1 VEKILNIFGLKI
13 IRPLK
18 HESKMT
24 DQELLEYYEWAI
36 NIRFNVLA
44 GDFLKEIEKRGLVK
58 KD

>member
-1 VEKILNIFGLKI
+1 M
-13 IRPLK
+13 K

-24 DQELLEYYEWAI
+24 NQELLHYYEWAI

-44 GDFLKEIEKRGLVK
+44 GDFLKEMEKRSLVK